1 MLKIETRIDPTEING
16 TAITGLPNDADQVI
30 ISAHWNINRFVV
42 IDFHGRT
49 VTVLADD
56 LQRAIRNATNHD

>member
-1 MLKIETRIDPTEING
+1 MLKIETKLDPTEING

-30 ISAHWNINRFVV
+30 VSAHWNINSFVV

-49 VTVLADD
+49 VTVVADD
-56 LQRAIRNATNHD
+56 LRRAITNATNHG

>member
-1 MLKIETRIDPTEING
+1 MLKIETKIDPVEING
-16 TAITGLPNDADQVI
+16 TAICGLPNDADQVI
-30 ISAHWNINRFVV
+30 VSAHWNINRFVV

-56 LQRAIRNATNHD
+56 LQRAIRNACNHD